1 MGVKIK
7 LSLNDRRWVVVDDLR
22 MPVLLDKYIS
32 NELFEERADKDG
44 GVRLTVEVERDP
56 RN

>member
-7 LSLNDRRWVVVDDLR
+7 LSLNDKRWVVVDDLR
-22 MPVLLDKYIS
+22 MPVKLDKYIDS
-32 NELFEERADKDG
+32 ELFADRADKDG
-44 GVRLTVEVERDP
+44 GVRVTVEVERDP